1 MKKDYLVHYF
11 KDDQKELINR
21 KEISFRFLSIDYTF
35 ITADNVFSKDHVDS
49 GSELLLTSALS
60 EGLEN
65 DVLDY
70 GCGYGVIGIVLSKH
84 NYNVM
89 GLDITDRALKLS
101 EINAKI
107 NNVDFN
113 VYKVKDDLSEYN
125 SKFKSVLLNP
135 PIRAGKEVIYSMFEN
150 AYNFLEVGGKLF
162 IVMRKQHGALSAKV
176 KLESIFDKVSIITK
190 KKGYFII
197 KCEKLTS

>member
-70 GCGYGVIGIVLSKH
+70 GCGYGVIGIV
-84 NYNVM
+84 
-89 GLDITDRALKLS
+89 
-101 EINAKI
+101 
-107 NNVDFN
+107 
-113 VYKVKDDLSEYN
+113 
-125 SKFKSVLLNP
+125 
-135 PIRAGKEVIYSMFEN
+135 
-150 AYNFLEVGGKLF
+150 
-162 IVMRKQHGALSAKV
+162 
-176 KLESIFDKVSIITK
+176 
-190 KKGYFII
+190 
-197 KCEKLTS
+197 